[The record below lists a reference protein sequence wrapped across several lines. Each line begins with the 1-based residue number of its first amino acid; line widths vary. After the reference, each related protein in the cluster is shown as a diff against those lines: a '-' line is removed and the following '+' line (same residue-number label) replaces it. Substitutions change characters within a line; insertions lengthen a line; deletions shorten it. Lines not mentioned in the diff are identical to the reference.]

1 MDDIDKN
8 ILELIQDNAAL
19 SLVELSRRVGISKT
33 PCWNRIRKMEESG
46 IIERRVT
53 ILNREKVGLPIV
65 VFLFVTVGQHSEA
78 WSENFSFLIKR
89 HAEITEV
96 HRLTGAG
103 SDYML
108 KIVAKSVADYDHFQQ
123 KLIGE
128 MTFTNMSSSISLQE
142 LKRETRLPLSLGEV
156 G

>member
-8 ILELIQDNAAL
+8 ILELVQDDAGL

-128 MTFTNMSSSISLQE
+128 MAFTTMSSSISLQE